1 MFKLS
6 FIIICVH
13 AYLYDDLPPRDDDT
27 SCEVEK
33 KHLKLSQ
40 EEAKTYKWRVVRD
53 HVAENVPSTYSNL
66 GVVNFDASTFNNLDT
81 SSEHYSYPFY
91 NMLESLWPGDWRQQ
105 LLKMNSKVK
114 EHNTSN
120 PHHRH
125 AKECSED
132 DWWTIWGIVIFAA
145 KVGKGGIDHLYNKK
159 QKLLAQL
166 PHIDLSGIMLKHRA
180 QELIKFIPFAFHGE
194 DESDP
199 WNPVRALVDGFNDV
213 RAQKVAAA
221 HCKILDETMSGWS
234 PTTTKYGGLPFLS
247 FILRKPTPL
256 GTEFK
261 TVACSVLGKQLLKIC
276 PLLN

>member
-1 MFKLS
+1 M
-6 FIIICVH
+6 
-13 AYLYDDLPPRDDDT
+13 
-27 SCEVEK
+27 
-33 KHLKLSQ
+33 
-40 EEAKTYKWRVVRD
+40 
-53 HVAENVPSTYSNL
+53 
-66 GVVNFDASTFNNLDT
+66 NFDASTFNNLGT

-145 KVGKGGIDHLYNKK
+145 TVGKGGIDHLYNKK

-199 WNPVRALVDGFNDV
+199 WNPVRALVDGFNDL
-213 RAQKVAAA
+213 RTQKVAVA

-247 FILRKPTPL
+247 FIRRKSTPL
-256 GTEFK
+256 STEFK
-261 TVACSVLGKQLLKIC
+261 TVACSVLGKL
-276 PLLN
+276 LLNTPQLILSHILCLFPTFRYILTS